1 MSTRVSSA
9 NLEEAV
15 KKLSAEWQET
25 RGYWMDAKSR
35 EFERDYLDDLP
46 NLVSQA
52 RTAIEELDVFLRK
65 VRSAC
70 E

>member
-15 KKLSAEWQET
+15 KKLSAEWQQT
-25 RGYWMDAKSR
+25 RASWMDAKSR

-46 NLVSQA
+46 NLVAQA
-52 RTAIEELDVFLRK
+52 RTAVEEIDVLLRK

>member
-9 NLEEAV
+9 NLEDAV

-25 RGYWMDAKSR
+25 RGYWMDAKSL
-35 EFERDYLDDLP
+35 EFERDYLAELP

-52 RTAIEELDVFLRK
+52 RTTVEELDIFLRK

>member
-1 MSTRVSSA
+1 MSTRVSST
-9 NLEEAV
+9 NFEEAV
-15 KKLSAEWQET
+15 KKLSVEWQET
-25 RGYWMDAKSR
+25 RGYWMDAKSL
-35 EFERDYLDDLP
+35 EFERDYLAEIP

-52 RTAIEELDVFLRK
+52 RTAAEELDVFLRK

>member
-1 MSTRVSSA
+1 MSTRVSST
-9 NLEEAV
+9 NFEEAV

-25 RGYWMDAKSR
+25 RGYWMDSKSL
-35 EFERDYLDDLP
+35 EFERDYLAEIP

-52 RTAIEELDVFLRK
+52 RTAAEELDVFLRK

>member
-1 MSTRVSSA
+1 MSTRVSST

-35 EFERDYLDDLP
+35 EFEHDYLAELP

-52 RTAIEELDVFLRK
+52 RTAVEELDAFLRK